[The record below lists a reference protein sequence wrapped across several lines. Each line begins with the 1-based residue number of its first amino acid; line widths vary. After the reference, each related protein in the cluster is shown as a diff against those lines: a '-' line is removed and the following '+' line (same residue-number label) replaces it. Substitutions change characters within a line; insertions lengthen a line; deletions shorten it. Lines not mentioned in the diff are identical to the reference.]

1 MIQLKNFLNYTLFDF
16 GENALKVSEL
26 LLLAL
31 FIIVIILVIKA
42 IKKAIFSTSK
52 LDFSRKNS
60 LFSLTKYVIVV
71 LAIIFGLQ
79 IIGFN
84 LSILMAGSAAL
95 LVGVGFGLQN
105 LFSDFTSGIIL
116 LLDSTIKVN
125 DVIEI
130 DGLVGKVQEIN
141 LRTTTVL
148 TREDIY
154 IIIPNTDLTK
164 NQLVNWTYS
173 SISSRFEIKVG
184 VDYSSDVQ
192 LVMRLMKEAS
202 DHPSVLKKPESFVRF
217 SDYGDSSLDFTLLF
231 WTDEVF
237 RIETIKSEIRIKLF
251 ELFSK
256 HKVQIPFPQRV
267 IHVKKEEKTPLT
279 EQ

>member
-1 MIQLKNFLNYTLFDF
+1 MFSIKEFLNYSLFDI
-16 GENALKVSEL
+16 GEHALKVTEL
-26 LLLAL
+26 LLLSL
-31 FIIVIILVIKA
+31 FIIIVTVVVKL
-42 IKKAIFSTSK
+42 IKKAIFSTTK
-52 LDFSRKNS
+52 LDISRKNS
-60 LFSLTKYVIVV
+60 LFSLTKYIIIV

-79 IIGFN
+79 IVGFN

-202 DHPSVLKKPESFVRF
+202 NHPSVLKKPESFVRF
-217 SDYGDSSLDFTLLF
+217 SDYGDSSLDFTLIF
-231 WTDEVF
+231 WADEVF
-237 RIETIKSEIRIKLF
+237 RIETIKSDIRIKLF
-251 ELFSK
+251 ELFSE

-267 IHVKKEEKTPLT
+267 IHVKKEEKDSLT

>member
-1 MIQLKNFLNYTLFDF
+1 MFSIKEFLSYKLFDI

-26 LLLAL
+26 LLLSV
-31 FIIVIILVIKA
+31 FIIIVTIVVKL
-42 IKKAIFSTSK
+42 IKKAIFSTTK
-52 LDFSRKNS
+52 LDISRKNS
-60 LFSLTKYVIVV
+60 LFSLTKYVIIV
-71 LAIIFGLQ
+71 LSIIFGLQ

-125 DVIEI
+125 DVIEV
-130 DGLVGKVQEIN
+130 GNLVGKVQEIN

-202 DHPSVLKKPESFVRF
+202 NHPSVLKNPESFVRF

-231 WTDEVF
+231 WTDKVF
-237 RIETIKSEIRIKLF
+237 RIETIKSDIRIKLF
-251 ELFSK
+251 ELFSE

-267 IHVKKEEKTPLT
+267 IHVKKEEKDSLT
-279 EQ
+279 EP

>member
-1 MIQLKNFLNYTLFDF
+1 
-16 GENALKVSEL
+16 
-26 LLLAL
+26 
-31 FIIVIILVIKA
+31 
-42 IKKAIFSTSK
+42 
-52 LDFSRKNS
+52 
-60 LFSLTKYVIVV
+60 
-71 LAIIFGLQ
+71 
-79 IIGFN
+79 
-84 LSILMAGSAAL
+84 MAGSAAL

-130 DGLVGKVQEIN
+130 DGLVGKVKEIN

-148 TREDIY
+148 TRDDIY

-202 DHPSVLKKPESFVRF
+202 NHPNVLKNPESFVRF

-231 WTDEVF
+231 WSEDVF
-237 RIETIKSEIRIKLF
+237 RIETIKSDIRIKLF
-251 ELFSK
+251 ELFK
-256 HKVQIPFPQRV
+256 EHQIQIPFPQRV
-267 IHVKKEEKTPLT
+267 VHMKNAN
-279 EQ
+279 

>member
-1 MIQLKNFLNYTLFDF
+1 M
-16 GENALKVSEL
+16 
-26 LLLAL
+26 
-31 FIIVIILVIKA
+31 
-42 IKKAIFSTSK
+42 
-52 LDFSRKNS
+52 SRKNS
-60 LFSLTKYVIVV
+60 LFSLTKYVIIV
-71 LAIIFGLQ
+71 LSIIFGLQ

-125 DVIEI
+125 DVIEV
-130 DGLVGKVQEIN
+130 GNLVGKVQEIN

-202 DHPSVLKKPESFVRF
+202 NHPSVLKNPESFVRF

-231 WTDEVF
+231 WTDKVF
-237 RIETIKSEIRIKLF
+237 RIETIKSDIRIKLF
-251 ELFSK
+251 ELFSE

-267 IHVKKEEKTPLT
+267 IHVKKEEKDSLT
-279 EQ
+279 EP